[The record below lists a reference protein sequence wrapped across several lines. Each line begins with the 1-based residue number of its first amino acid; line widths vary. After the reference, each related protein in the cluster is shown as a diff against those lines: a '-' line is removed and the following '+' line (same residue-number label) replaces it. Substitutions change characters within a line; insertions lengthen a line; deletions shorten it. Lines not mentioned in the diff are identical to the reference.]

1 MTTAT
6 AFATIEDGLV
16 AITAALVL
24 NTRNDGSSYRS
35 VSDKHPYSEDIRET
49 VRELHDGE
57 LPNDWRYDMVYF
69 IAQGMLEYSEC
80 TEKSW
85 TIDQYEE
92 TISEI
97 SYGLS
102 DDFNGD
108 LLEWAQIG
116 SRLEFQDPEI
126 VAPTTNICD
135 LLKARQREEIETMAY
150 TLLYR
155 LAGL

>member
-1 MTTAT
+1 MATAT

-24 NTRNDGSSYRS
+24 NTKNDGSSYRS
-35 VSDKHPYSEDIRET
+35 VSDKHPHSEDIRKI

-57 LPNDWRYDMVYF
+57 LPNDWRYDTVYF
-69 IAQGMLEYSEC
+69 IAHGMLEYSEC
-80 TEKSW
+80 TEKGW
-85 TIDQYEE
+85 TIDQYQEVIPE
-92 TISEI
+92 VA
-97 SYGLS
+97 YGLS
-102 DDFNGD
+102 DDLNGD

-126 VAPTTNICD
+126 VAPTTNIYN
-135 LLKARQREEIETMAY
+135 LLKVRQREEIESMAY